1 MVARDGG
8 FPPQPASSDAN
19 TAVRALFDA
28 HYGPLAGWAARLL
41 GDSDLAHDVATEAFV
56 RLLRTF
62 DTVEEPR
69 AWLYAVTANLVRD
82 HWRRTGRERLAYR
95 RIGQAQT
102 RDQSHG
108 EDAAHQPDDAA
119 TRLTVR
125 EIVLALPDSLRA
137 VVLLYYYA
145 DLPVAVVAARLGK
158 SEGAVKRDLFD
169 ARRRLAALLED
180 VR

>member
-8 FPPQPASSDAN
+8 FPPQAASSDAQA
-19 TAVRALFDA
+19 TVRELFDA
-28 HYGPLAGWAARLL
+28 HYGPLSGWAARLL
-41 GDSDLAHDVATEAFV
+41 GDDDLAHDVATEAFV
-56 RLLRTF
+56 RLLRAF

-82 HWRRTGRERLAYR
+82 HWRRTSRERVAYGRFNRDQGQDPTVGREAYGHR
-95 RIGQAQT
+95 SDT
-102 RDQSHG
+102 
-108 EDAAHQPDDAA
+108 A

-125 EIVLALPDSLRA
+125 DVVLALPDSLRA
-137 VVLLYYYA
+137 AVLLYYYA

-158 SEGAVKRDLFD
+158 SEGTVKRDLFD
-169 ARRRLAALLED
+169 ARRRMAALLED

>member
-1 MVARDGG
+1 MVARDSGN
-8 FPPQPASSDAN
+8 PPQAASPDAHA
-19 TAVRALFDA
+19 AVRSLFDA

-41 GDSDLAHDVATEAFV
+41 GDDDLAHDVATEAFV

-82 HWRRTGRERLAYR
+82 HWRRTGRERVAYR
-95 RIGQAQT
+95 RFSHDRGQDPAT
-102 RDQSHG
+102 DR
-108 EDAAHQPDDAA
+108 ERTEPRTDAA
-119 TRLTVR
+119 TRMTVR
-125 EIVLALPDSLRA
+125 EVVLALPDSLSEA
-137 VVLLYYYA
+137 VLLYYYA

-158 SEGAVKRDLFD
+158 SEGTVKRDLFD
-169 ARRRLAALLED
+169 ARRRMAALLED